1 MTREVGN
8 IQIYLH
14 VSWWCLVLHPFSPHS
29 RCGLL
34 EFLSGVRHEPTLN
47 YPKNEFQGQV
57 FKINSCPVI
66 WSFILAADLWRRAT
80 SLSFLLSDSQQ
91 QSSRLHTHIL
101 LWGQITSCRHCDLQ
115 AKWGEGR
122 QISLNKTQD
131 KYTKCWRCLASG
143 LVATTM
149 DLLLHR
155 EKYKSSCTHI

>member
-14 VSWWCLVLHPFSPHS
+14 VSSWCLVLHPFSPHS

-47 YPKNEFQGQV
+47 YPKNEFQSRV

-66 WSFILAADLWRRAT
+66 RPFILVTDLWRRAT

-91 QSSRLHTHIL
+91 QSSRLHAHIPL
-101 LWGQITSCRHCDLQ
+101 RAQITSCRRCNLQ
-115 AKWGEGR
+115 ANEGR
-122 QISLNKTQD
+122 AG
-131 KYTKCWRCLASG
+131 KYLWIKYR
-143 LVATTM
+143 M
-149 DLLLHR
+149 K
-155 EKYKSSCTHI
+155 EKQKMLTVSCVCFGGYNNGFIAP